1 MLKGQPCSSFSN
13 RSKDGDTL
21 HQWQRRSLQKH
32 AILVTFLLQT
42 AQHNPKQQMKEL
54 LRLAVPGVW
63 ARHNNN
69 RQVENW
75 AITSPTLNTKSKEW
89 SDWQARVGHKY
100 SKSLTFPWYHDT
112 FLQQGP
118 ASQRF
123 PNGLIVPPARTTLS
137 FCSLRLGNAIFVI
150 KTVLSIWGTRV
161 KSVGQSHSW
170 LWWTGYPRGQCASA
184 F

>member
-13 RSKDGDTL
+13 RSKDSDTL

-32 AILVTFLLQT
+32 AILVTFWFQT

-69 RQVENW
+69 RRVESW
-75 AITSPTLNTKSKEW
+75 ANTSPTLNTKSTQ
-89 SDWQARVGHKY
+89 SRRVGRKH

-118 ASQRF
+118 AFQRF
-123 PNGLIVPPARTTLS
+123 PNGLIVAPARTTLS
-137 FCSLRLGNAIFVI
+137 FCCLRLGNAILM
-150 KTVLSIWGTRV
+150 KTVPFIWGTRV
-161 KSVGQSHSW
+161 KSVGRNHSW
-170 LWWTGYPRGQCASA
+170 LWWTGYPRGQCASV